1 MKESKQIKDLEIEE
15 LRNGI
20 YIPSVDACWLYKS
33 KIERINGTYKFDND
47 FKNKILTGK
56 LDFSFELLENK
67 YLRDNIEVIGWV
79 RNDETF
85 YYTLDIVNVKFD
97 KTYNCK
103 YGYIEKDK
111 VDNGVIVEDTFVK
124 YNAEDESQLI
134 KTWYMENKEEKEK
147 MIELKKDDKVEIKDF
162 ANDKY
167 LKVVVKV
174 RERSSKQLRKDLY
187 KNGFKFNDVEFSNWK
202 RSGGK
207 ARVGNNIF
215 IKDSIKKDVL
225 KWARMG
231 LDFEGEQDIASIRAY
246 ESLPLSSIIGTINID
261 PNKIL
266 VVNDFE
272 SKLKTKMSKTYL
284 KDGKCI
290 TKDGEVMESNSI
302 WDGEG
307 LLNKRIFDEN
317 EIIEDKGF
325 ALLRNRFMKCAGFSC
340 KIQKWYKDNFKGD
353 IVKDMYGNE
362 INIEDIDLITTPSS
376 IKLIKYNDEVLKLD
390 KYKHLGEGA
399 WLQYWKDNCGDKF
412 GVCKTEKPSHFDKG
426 KKNRLSYQMINSMPL
441 SRKDINELLTDE
453 RSHITKLKS
462 DLDYYLKA
470 TKLSLE
476 FKEDLSFDNEDKELE
491 VGEAIDVQ
499 MAFNK
504 LVCKNREFANTK
516 VFKDNRRNYI
526 AAYIRELRKGKIK
539 IEGDYCTACG
549 NPIELLYSTIGQF
562 DGSAMA
568 LEEWEICSSRFKDNE
583 KVVGFRNPHISIS
596 NIGQH
601 TNKSISD
608 FKEYFNCTPNIVFF
622 NAIGVPILSMYN
634 GEDYDSDS
642 NLLTNN
648 KIIVEACEKIDTNKY
663 RIPKNDIVAIKVKR
677 EFNED
682 NMAEVD
688 HFIATNYIG
697 QVVNTSQEINS
708 LLNNMIN
715 GGNDKLN
722 FKHTEDSEKCKHS
735 IGDLYNRASKLS
747 SISNCEIDK
756 AKKNF
761 EDLKVCGE
769 LEDIKDDLVRIKDLF
784 SDLNEDKRRVKPL
797 FFKVIGDSKALK
809 QRRITDKKELNL
821 RKTLAIN
828 KYVKD
833 KNLNVEDVVNKKGD
847 VKKEYKELQ
856 SILKN
861 VTKEWEIWRDKI
873 YVEYDTPMDYLQV
886 ELDSISDSPRSA
898 NIYLR
903 DFLKEVKH
911 KADSDEIKSLALKI
925 EELDKKIKGINLNE
939 NMTSL
944 DKYINKE
951 DLKNKCAKELR
962 ELKLTKA
969 KIYHLLKR
977 CFRIKKLTKKEKEDI
992 KNELRV
998 VEESKVIKG
1007 IENITIEVMFRA
1019 YGEKFIDMFK
1029 SSQKENEGG
1038 TKVKNSPK
1046 ASDTNGLKL
1055 SA

>member
-1 MKESKQIKDLEIEE
+1 MEKDNKQIKDLEIEE
-15 LRNGI
+15 LKKGI
-20 YIPSVDACWLYKS
+20 YIPSIDACWLYKS
-33 KIERINGTYKFDND
+33 KIEKINGTYEFDEE

-56 LDFSFELLENK
+56 LDFSFELLQNE
-67 YLRDNIEVIGWV
+67 YLRDNIKVIEWV

-111 VDNGVIVEDTFVK
+111 VDNGVILEDTFVR
-124 YNAEDESQLI
+124 YNAEDESKLI
-134 KTWYMENKEEKEK
+134 KTWYRKNKKEQEK
-147 MIELKKDDKVEIKDF
+147 MVEFKKGDKVEIKDF
-162 ANDKY
+162 DNDKY

-187 KNGFKFNDVEFSNWK
+187 KNGFKFNDVGFSNWK

-231 LDFEGEQDIASIRAY
+231 LDFKGEQDIASIRAY

-261 PNKIL
+261 PNRIL

-272 SKLKTKMSKTYL
+272 SKFKTNMSKTYL

-290 TKDGEVMESNSI
+290 TKDVELIESNSI

-317 EIIEDKGF
+317 EIIKNKGF

-340 KIQKWYKDNFKGD
+340 KIQEWYKDNY
-353 IVKDMYGNE
+353 VTTVADMYGNE
-362 INIEDIDLITTPSS
+362 INVKDIDLITTPSS

-399 WLQYWKDNCGDKF
+399 WLQYWKDNCGNEF

-426 KKNRLSYQMINSMPL
+426 KKNRLSYQMINSML
-441 SRKDINELLTDE
+441 LNREDIKELLKGEIT
-453 RSHITKLKS
+453 HIDKLKN

-476 FKEDLSFDNEDKELE
+476 FKEDLSMDDENKELE
-491 VGEAIDVQ
+491 IGETIDVQ

-526 AAYIRELRKGKIK
+526 RAYIDELRKGKIK

-549 NPIELLYSTIGQF
+549 NPIELLYSTINKFKGEPI
-562 DGSAMA
+562 A
-568 LEEWEICSSRFKDNE
+568 LEEWEIYSSRFKDDE

-601 TNKSISD
+601 TNREIND
-608 FKEYFNCTPNIVFF
+608 FRKYFKCTPNIVFF

-648 KIIVEACEKIDTNKY
+648 KIIVEACNKIDNNKY
-663 RIPKNDIVAIKVKR
+663 RIPQNDIAAIKVKR

-708 LLNNMIN
+708 LLNNMLN
-715 GGNDKLN
+715 GGNEKLN
-722 FKHTEDSEKCKHS
+722 FKHTDDVKKCKHS
-735 IGDLYNRASKLS
+735 IDDLYKRASKLS

-769 LEDIKDDLVRIKDLF
+769 LEDIKEDLVRVEDLF
-784 SDLNEDKRRVKPL
+784 SDLNDDKRRVKPL
-797 FFKVIGDSKALK
+797 FFKYIGDSKALK

-821 RKTLAIN
+821 RKKLAIN
-828 KYVKD
+828 KYVIDKD
-833 KNLNVEDVVNKKGD
+833 LKLEDVVNKKGN

-873 YVEYDTPMDYLQV
+873 YVEYATPMDYLQV
-886 ELDSISDSPRSA
+886 ELNSIEDSKRSA

-911 KADSDEIKSLALKI
+911 KADSEEINNLAIMI

-939 NMTSL
+939 GMTSS

-951 DLKNKCAKELR
+951 DLKNQCAMELR
-962 ELKLTKA
+962 EKKLTKA

-977 CFRIKKLTKKEKEDI
+977 CFKMKKLTKKEKEDK
-992 KNELRV
+992 KNKLRI
-998 VEESKVIKG
+998 VEEGNVIKG
-1007 IENITIEVMFRA
+1007 IENITIEIMFKA

-1029 SSQKENEGG
+1029 SSQKENGG
-1038 TKVKNSPK
+1038 NSTDKNTYK
-1046 ASDTNGLKL
+1046 ASNTNGLGI